1 MTPDTP
7 SAGRRD
13 AEKRWSDPNAFRA
26 AARYAAAVLVVGAV
40 LLVVFAATGGTSVI
54 LGASVPA
61 VFGVGG
67 LLALGIGFAAYRRG
81 RMWVYWQGA
90 AWALLALMLVALPLA
105 LTAQ

>member
-13 AEKRWSDPNAFRA
+13 AEKRWSDPNAFRS
-26 AARYAAAVLVVGAV
+26 AARYAAAVTVLAVVV
-40 LLVVFAATGGTSVI
+40 LVVFAATGGTSVV
-54 LGASVPA
+54 LGALVPG

-67 LLALGIGFAAYRRG
+67 LLALYIGFSAYRRG

-105 LTAQ
+105 NAAR